1 MAIEALPAEYYSDPE
16 IARRENRAVF
26 ARNWTLFGPAA
37 GLEAAGSWCAAEIN
51 GVPIFVVRGDDG
63 ALRAFRNLCR
73 HRGAMLFCGDEGTAK
88 LVTCPYHGWTY
99 GLTGDL
105 RATPGFDVEG
115 GFDRG
120 RHGLLP
126 LRVETWQGLVFV
138 CSDASAVDLATWLG
152 ELPRLCAEFPLA
164 PQMEFFGAYVVEGA
178 ANWKTYCDN
187 TVEGYHL
194 PMVHPRLARAVAS
207 DQIRIEGYDEGRLV
221 VFTVR
226 YQAEDRS
233 LRGSTGLWF
242 YRFPGFQG
250 VVGPTGFKAERIEAV
265 GADRLRSSSW
275 HWYGNIG
282 TAERES
288 SFAWSRQIVQEDI
301 AICESV
307 QRNLAAEGFPG
318 GWLSPLREQHT
329 ARFQQLVRDALS
341 GDAPA
346 C

>member
-1 MAIEALPAEYYSDPE
+1 MAIAALPPE
-16 IARRENRAVF
+16 WYWDAAIARRERDAIF
-26 ARNWTLFGPAA
+26 GSNWALFGPAA
-37 GLEAAGSWCAAEIN
+37 GLEAGGSWRAAEIN
-51 GVPIFVVRGDDG
+51 GIPIFAIRGEDG
-63 ALRAFRNLCR
+63 VLRGFRNLCR
-73 HRGAMLFCGDEGTAK
+73 HRGAMLLCGDAGSAK
-88 LVTCPYHGWTY
+88 LVSCPYHGWTY
-99 GLTGDL
+99 GLTGEL

-115 GFDRG
+115 AFDRG
-120 RHGLLP
+120 QYGLLP

-138 CSDASAVDLATWLG
+138 SSDLSGCDLAAWLG
-152 ELPRLCAEFPLA
+152 DLPRLCAGYPLA
-164 PQMEFFGAYVVEGA
+164 PQMDFHGSYVVEGG
-178 ANWKTYCDN
+178 ANWKAYCDN

-207 DQIRIEGYDEGRLV
+207 NEVRIEAFDEGRLV

-250 VVGPTGFKAERIEAV
+250 VVGPTGFKAERIEPI

-275 HWYGNIG
+275 HWYGGIG
-282 TAERES
+282 AAEREAA
-288 SFAWSRQIVQEDI
+288 FAWSRQIVQEDI
-301 AICESV
+301 AICETV
-307 QRNLAAEGFPG
+307 QRNLSADGFPG
-318 GWLSPLREQHT
+318 AWLSPLRERHT

-341 GDAPA
+341 DDASP